1 MKISPDKIQKSV
13 RVRIYYVHVLVYI
26 ADLNLC
32 SRQIKTN
39 VHNYMYNVSG
49 IHIHFNPRSSFCTF
63 YAFLRGGTFFVD
75 TKVT

>member
-1 MKISPDKIQKSV
+1 MKISPDKIQKRV
-13 RVRIYYVHVLVYI
+13 RVRILYIHVLVYN
-26 ADLNLC
+26 ADINPC
-32 SRQIKTN
+32 SRQIKTD
-39 VHNYMYNVSG
+39 VHNYNVSG